1 MPVSSPVVLLPD
13 AGPLITLAY
22 ADELDLF
29 LKPGWGIGIVD
40 MVLHEVTRS
49 QTPTS
54 HKIEE
59 WVKTNTGMPVSTK
72 VYQQH
77 MQDIASNVTP
87 VRKSHLG
94 EMAAQEAMITASLM
108 RPPPQCVFVFE
119 EYRIAS
125 TKFVIPGN
133 SRKVSTKAFLIFLEQ
148 QGWISS
154 AADIEQK
161 AIKNGRNFSQVR
173 FPP

>member
-1 MPVSSPVVLLPD
+1 LLPD

-22 ADELDLF
+22 AGELDLL
-29 LKPGWGIGIVD
+29 LKPSWSIGIVD
-40 MVLHEVTRS
+40 MVLHEVTRT

-54 HKIEE
+54 QTIAA
-59 WVKTNTGMPVSTK
+59 WVKTNAAIPVSTK

-77 MQDIASNVTP
+77 MQDIANNVTP
-87 VRKSHLG
+87 LRKSHLG

-108 RPPPQCVFVFE
+108 RPSPQCVFLFE

-125 TKFVIPGN
+125 TTFVVPSN

-161 AIKNGRNFSQVR
+161 AIMSGRNFSQVR